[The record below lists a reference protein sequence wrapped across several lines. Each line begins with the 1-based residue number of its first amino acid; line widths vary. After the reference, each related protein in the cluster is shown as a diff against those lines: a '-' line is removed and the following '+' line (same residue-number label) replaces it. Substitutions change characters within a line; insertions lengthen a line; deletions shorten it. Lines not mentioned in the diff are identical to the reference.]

1 METIL
6 DLIDTIRINAREL
19 LIGALLIATCTFGYW
34 AIHAVARFQDKQRVA
49 VETLAHPNASPA
61 QQAQQSC
68 AWIDGNNRCIP
79 ADSSN

>member
-6 DLIDTIRINAREL
+6 DLIDTIRINAKEL
-19 LIGALLIATCTFGYW
+19 LIGALLIATCIFGYW

-68 AWIDGNNRCIP
+68 TWIDGNGHCVQG
-79 ADSSN
+79 DSSH